1 MKLCIGPWSTI
12 SIDDKGRVSPCLC
25 NDWHKVGAIGNVI
38 DNDFETVFASE
49 ELHNF
54 KNKILKQ
61 DYSSCSIVC
70 PEKGRVPDRD
80 ISVLDN
86 HRYPKHVLLSI
97 DKNCNLA
104 CESCRTTNIFNNLAD
119 PNAVKILKHVYEFYK
134 DKNVT
139 LQFDGA
145 GDVFASKA
153 YKDFLQQDFGPNW
166 RFQIITN
173 GNLLIK
179 NEKIIDRLKD
189 NIISVDVSL
198 DAGSNQTY
206 KDVRGGNFEIV
217 KKGIMM
223 CVDKNIRTN
232 ISFVVQNK
240 NYKEILDAW
249 NLGVKLKCNSLN
261 LHKIRK
267 WEHMTEQ
274 WWSENCIE
282 NLSKLE
288 KEKLI
293 TQLDQMK
300 TVENIVTKQSIPVY
314 MTGDLRN
321 FYL

>member
-12 SIDDKGRVSPCLC
+12 AIDDNGDVTPCLC
-25 NDWHKVGAIGNVI
+25 GEWHTVGAIGNVI
-38 DNDFETVFASE
+38 ENDFETVFASKK
-49 ELHNF
+49 LNNF
-54 KNKILKQ
+54 KNKILKE
-61 DYSSCSIVC
+61 DYSSCSVVC

-80 ISVLDN
+80 ISVLNN
-86 HRYPKHVLLSI
+86 HKAPKHVLLAI

-104 CESCRTTNIFNNLAD
+104 CKSCRTTNIFSNLAN
-119 PNAVKILKHVYEFYK
+119 PNAVKILKHLYEYYK
-134 DKNVT
+134 DKNIT

-145 GDVFASKA
+145 GDVFASTA
-153 YKDFLQQDFGPNW
+153 YKDFLQQDFGSNW
-166 RFQIITN
+166 KFQIITN

-189 NIISVDVSL
+189 KITSVDVSL
-198 DAGSNQTY
+198 DAGSDQTY
-206 KDVRGGNFEIV
+206 KDVRGGNFDIV

-249 NLGVKLKCNSLN
+249 TLGVELKCNSLN

-267 WEHMTEQ
+267 WQHMTDE
-274 WWSENCIE
+274 WWNKNCIE
-282 NLSKLE
+282 NLPKSE
-288 KEKLI
+288 KQNLVS
-293 TQLDQMK
+293 QLQQMK
-300 TVENIVTKQSIPVY
+300 NVKNIVTNTSIPVY

-321 FYL
+321 LHL